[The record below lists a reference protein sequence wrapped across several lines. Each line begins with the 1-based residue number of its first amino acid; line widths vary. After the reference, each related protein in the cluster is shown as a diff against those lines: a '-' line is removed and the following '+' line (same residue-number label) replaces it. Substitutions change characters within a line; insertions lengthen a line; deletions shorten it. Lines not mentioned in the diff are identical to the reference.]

1 MSEGIFAIARIIAAI
16 ITGVLGP
23 FVIWWLKERYDEEE
37 DDPKVSDEKNTVDQ
51 EVKFAQNIAKEL
63 ESIREELEA
72 GRTWIAQ
79 FHNGG
84 KLLNSVRDASMKR
97 VSVTHEVTAAGVS
110 KEQRTFSEVL
120 VSFFSEMIDRL
131 IQNDYVTYKGNQVD
145 VDPEVELLFRQR
157 GTEQMYLF
165 AMRNIDGVLIG
176 ILGVDYTAREESLNE
191 QEVQYLKAKA
201 SLLAGYIFYGS
212 TTDQK

>member
-1 MSEGIFAIARIIAAI
+1 MSEIFAIARIIAAI

-23 FVIWWLKERYDEEE
+23 FVIWWLKEKYDDEEDETE
-37 DDPKVSDEKNTVDQ
+37 DSAEKSSVDQ
-51 EVKFAQNIAKEL
+51 EVKFAQNISKEL
-63 ESIREELEA
+63 ESIREELGA
-72 GRTWIAQ
+72 DRTWIAQ

-201 SLLAGYIFYGS
+201 SLLAGYIFYG
-212 TTDQK
+212 TTNQE